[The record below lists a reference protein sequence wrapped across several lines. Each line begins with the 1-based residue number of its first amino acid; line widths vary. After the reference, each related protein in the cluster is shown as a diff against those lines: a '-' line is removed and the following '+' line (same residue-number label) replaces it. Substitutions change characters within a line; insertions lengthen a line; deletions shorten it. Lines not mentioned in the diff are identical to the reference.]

1 MSLRKI
7 GAGGEATQ
15 DEFDLHLK
23 WVPDEPSRTF
33 LKDYAL
39 KHNLGLTETQNSVT
53 IKSSGYD
60 ARSIF

>member
-1 MSLRKI
+1 M
-7 GAGGEATQ
+7 Q

-60 ARSIF
+60 ARNIF